1 MQDEA
6 TKALL
11 KAERLFS
18 RLGQDAR
25 LHILSWLNMRYGR
38 PMTDTERQN
47 KSRAER
53 GLLSSHQRDTDRDEL
68 CDKDRDRNRDKPP
81 LQPPGTYALTG
92 FLEFWKQ
99 YPKRIG
105 KGSAY
110 KAWKDGKCEGISEVV
125 VKAVREQNGY
135 LTREGGRFVPNPATW
150 LNQRRWEDE
159 PPKPSGLGD
168 KTAGNVEALRRAA
181 IRLKGGAPDAAP

>member
-1 MQDEA
+1 MPDEA

-38 PMTDTERQN
+38 PMTDTERQH

-53 GLLSSHQRDTDRDEL
+53 GLLSSHQRDDYRDEL
-68 CDKDRDRNRDKPP
+68 RDKDRDRNRDKPP

-105 KGSAY
+105 KGQAY
-110 KAWKDGKCEGISEVV
+110 KAWKDGKCEVISEVV
-125 VKAVREQNGY
+125 VKAVREQLAY
-135 LTREGGRFVPNPATW
+135 LDREGGKFTPLPATW
-150 LNQRRWEDE
+150 LNQGRWGDSPELPKSQAQRLWEEAQEEKKRR
-159 PPKPSGLGD
+159 GL
-168 KTAGNVEALRRAA
+168 A
-181 IRLKGGAPDAAP
+181 